1 MTRLNLSL
9 DVGKGGPIQHDW
21 RYFRATSG
29 SISKSSIL
37 RHPEIAL
44 SKWTRVY
51 IIYSCIYIYI
61 IYIRI
66 YIYHIYYEQETVS
79 YSRSQL
85 QVGRQNKC
93 GRFRF
98 VVLRGPWI
106 GESLAYP
113 GATTAPG
120 AIFAWGNGCLSF
132 WTGTKK
138 LVKLR
143 VWHFWAVHFW
153 HSAFEYLSV
162 INYVCSPLF
171 RIF

>member
-9 DVGKGGPIQHDW
+9 DVGKGGPIQHHW

-44 SKWTRVY
+44 SKWTKVY
-51 IIYSCIYIYI
+51 IIYSCIY
-61 IYIRI
+61 
-66 YIYHIYYEQETVS
+66 IYYEQETVS

-120 AIFAWGNGCLSF
+120 AIFAWGNGCLRDETAVFNVSRQEQKIVE
-132 WTGTKK
+132 TKS
-138 LVKLR
+138 LIFLG
-143 VWHFWAVHFW
+143 
-153 HSAFEYLSV
+153 
-162 INYVCSPLF
+162 CSLLTF
-171 RIF
+171 NFGISQCY